1 MNHGVP
7 QVMLPQSH
15 GCNARHWLWR
25 VFLAAFRGVLF
36 GVLLGAKAQA
46 FCNAQAPAAMNF
58 GSAQP
63 STMVRNS
70 QLPANSSVLIDCT
83 RIINIALINSDV
95 INYQATASSNNFRLR
110 NGSFYIPYQLS
121 SQANFAV
128 VLSAVGQG
136 YSNMSFTLLNIIGG
150 QDILVPLY
158 ARTLPANIASG
169 TYTDQLTLH
178 FTGRYCRIAVAAVC
192 VGFEDLNSTVNLQL
206 SVTVDRS
213 CALTAPA
220 THHFGTIT
228 SLNNLADFRLQLQ
241 VDCTLSEPY
250 QVHIDNGN
258 HFSGASRRLF
268 NGTSQYLWYDLF
280 HPDGGTL
287 LSDSSRLQK
296 TGLGSVEVIEPRLRL
311 QAGQLIPTAGTYRDT
326 VRVVVTY

>member
-1 MNHGVP
+1 MKTALKRVTQILWLMARG
-7 QVMLPQSH
+7 LSWLCWWLC
-15 GCNARHWLWR
+15 GC
-25 VFLAAFRGVLF
+25 FLSSQ
-36 GVLLGAKAQA
+36 AQA
-46 FCNAQAPAAMNF
+46 FCSAQTPAAMNF

-63 STMVRNS
+63 STMVRSS

-83 RIINIALINSDV
+83 RVINIALISSDV
-95 INYQATASSNNFRLR
+95 IHYQVTASSNNFRLR

-150 QDILVPLY
+150 QDIQVPLY
-158 ARTLPANIASG
+158 ARTLPTNIASG

-178 FTGRYCRIAVAAVC
+178 FTGRYCRLAVAAVC

-206 SVTVDRS
+206 SLTVDRS
-213 CALTAPA
+213 CALTVPA
-220 THHFGTIT
+220 THHFGTVADI
-228 SLNNLADFRLQLQ
+228 SNLADFRLQLQ
-241 VDCTLSEPY
+241 VDCTLSESY
-250 QVHIDNGN
+250 QVHIDNGD

-280 HPDGGTL
+280 HPDGSTL

-296 TGLGSVEVIEPRLRL
+296 AGLGSVEVIEPRLRL
-311 QAGQLIPTAGTYRDT
+311 QSGQLTPAAGTYRDT